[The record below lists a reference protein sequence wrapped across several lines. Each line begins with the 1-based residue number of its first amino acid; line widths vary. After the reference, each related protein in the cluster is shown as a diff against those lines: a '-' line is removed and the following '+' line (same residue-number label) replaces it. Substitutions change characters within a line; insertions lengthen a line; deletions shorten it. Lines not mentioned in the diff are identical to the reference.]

1 MSVPKFTNKGTRYLF
16 EWEEEQ
22 LQLEVSKLHSVRDGN
37 LSCVVTATTTNS
49 EYQPHLYQT
58 NFNPLAT
65 RTKNELKKELE
76 RRYKPSGITIA
87 WDEILETLCVNTIE
101 QFERGEPVEEIWS
114 SADWERPGYLL
125 NPIIPLG
132 KPTIMFGD
140 PGTGK
145 SELALMF
152 GIIILFPLEN
162 NPLNLIPPPRM
173 YRPLLLDYEADSP
186 EIGWRLKSLQE
197 GMNLPPIVMN
207 YRRCYIPFA
216 QDIEQ
221 IKTHIEETKSEFL
234 IIDSL
239 GPACGGDL
247 KEAAPALQFFSA
259 LRQLKVTSLIVAHT
273 AKNGDGTKK
282 TIYGSM
288 FFEAIARSVW
298 EVNGDQDDGADDI
311 NISLRHAKANMA
323 KRNGT
328 LGFNINFADDK
339 TLITAINPNKIDGLV
354 ERMGANTRVLKC
366 LSNKPM
372 TMEELVNNTGEKQA
386 NIYNALSRL
395 RKANKITKN
404 GNVWGLI
411 SGQSI
416 N

>member
-186 EIGWRLKSLQE
+186 EIGWRL
-197 GMNLPPIVMN
+197 
-207 YRRCYIPFA
+207 
-216 QDIEQ
+216 
-221 IKTHIEETKSEFL
+221 
-234 IIDSL
+234 
-239 GPACGGDL
+239 
-247 KEAAPALQFFSA
+247 
-259 LRQLKVTSLIVAHT
+259 
-273 AKNGDGTKK
+273 
-282 TIYGSM
+282 
-288 FFEAIARSVW
+288 
-298 EVNGDQDDGADDI
+298 
-311 NISLRHAKANMA
+311 
-323 KRNGT
+323 
-328 LGFNINFADDK
+328 
-339 TLITAINPNKIDGLV
+339 
-354 ERMGANTRVLKC
+354 
-366 LSNKPM
+366 
-372 TMEELVNNTGEKQA
+372 
-386 NIYNALSRL
+386 
-395 RKANKITKN
+395 
-404 GNVWGLI
+404 
-411 SGQSI
+411 
-416 N
+416 

>member
-22 LQLEVSKLHSVRDGN
+22 FQIEVSKLRSVRDGN
-37 LSCVVTATTTNS
+37 LSCVITATTTNS

-76 RRYKPSGITIA
+76 RRYKPAGITVA

-101 QFERGEPVEEIWS
+101 QYERGEPVEELWS
-114 SADWERPGYLL
+114 TAEWEKPGYLL

-152 GIIILFPLEN
+152 GVIVLFPLEN
-162 NPLNLIPPPRM
+162 NTLNLIPSTRM

-197 GMNLPPIVMN
+197 GMDLPPIVLN
-207 YRRCYIPFA
+207 YRRCHVPFA

-221 IKTHIEETKSEFL
+221 IKTHVEETKSEFL

-259 LRQLKVTSLIVAHT
+259 LRQLKITSLIVAHT
-273 AKNGDGTKK
+273 AKNGDNLKR

-298 EVNGDQDDGADDI
+298 EVSGDQEDGADDI
-311 NISLRHAKANMA
+311 NISMRHAKANMA

-328 LGFNINFADDK
+328 LGFNIDFADDK
-339 TLITAINPNKIDGLV
+339 TVIKTIDPKNISGLV
-354 ERMGANTRVLKC
+354 ERMGANTKILQCLK
-366 LSNKPM
+366 NKPM
-372 TMEELVNNTGEKQA
+372 SQEELVSNTGLTNNNVYVALLRLKKKNLIIKSGNQWGIS
-386 NIYNALSRL
+386 NNAG
-395 RKANKITKN
+395 I
-404 GNVWGLI
+404 
-411 SGQSI
+411 
-416 N
+416 